1 MALFRRNKAKNEKK
15 ENSSGGGQLQVIKD
29 AFSLVKRENPS
40 SLVYCAAAFII
51 VEIAG
56 VVIGSSVGHPVYFA
70 ILFIPIALL
79 ISFFMFT
86 RFANTAAFSSIE
98 GQMGAGAS
106 VLMGIRRGFTTTP
119 AVAVNKNQDMVHRS
133 AGRCGIV
140 LTGEGAHHAVRQMLN
155 DEKRKVE
162 RFVPGVPV
170 FEVIVGNGNGEVSL
184 KKLQKHL
191 KKFPKKLNNNQ
202 VREVR
207 SRLKAVGGMNIPLP
221 KGPIPTR
228 APKGRM

>member
-1 MALFRRNKAKNEKK
+1 MALFRRKKK
-15 ENSSGGGQLQVIKD
+15 ESASKAGGGQLQVIKD
-29 AFSLVKRENPS
+29 AFALVKKENPTA
-40 SLVYCAAAFII
+40 LIYCAVTFILTEI
-51 VEIAG
+51 VGI
-56 VVIGSSVGHPVYFA
+56 VIGSSLGHPIYFS
-70 ILFIPIALL
+70 ILFLPIALL
-79 ISFFMFT
+79 ISFFLFT

-98 GQMGAGAS
+98 GQLGAGAS

-119 AVAVNKNQDMVHRS
+119 AVVVNKHQDMVHRS
-133 AGRCGIV
+133 AGRCGVV
-140 LTGEGAHHAVRQMLN
+140 LVGEGSQHAVKQMLG

-170 FEVIVGNGNGEVSL
+170 YEVIVGNGSGEVPL

-191 KKFPKKLNNNQ
+191 KKFPKKLSNNQ
-202 VREVR
+202 LREVR
-207 SRLKAVGGMNIPLP
+207 SRLKAIGGMNIPLP